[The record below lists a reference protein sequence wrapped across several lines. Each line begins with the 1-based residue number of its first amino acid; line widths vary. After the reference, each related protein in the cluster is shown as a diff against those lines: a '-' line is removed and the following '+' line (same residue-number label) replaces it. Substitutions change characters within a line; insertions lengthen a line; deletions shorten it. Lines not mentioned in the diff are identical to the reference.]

1 MAARI
6 VLLASVVV
14 AVALFV
20 GLVLTVALEHRP

>member
-6 VLLASVVV
+6 VLIASVVV

-20 GLVLTVALEHRP
+20 GFVLTVVMEHQS

>member
-6 VLLASVVV
+6 VLIASVVV

-20 GLVLTVALEHRP
+20 GFVLTVVMEQR

>member
-6 VLLASVVV
+6 LLIAAAVL

-20 GLVLTVALEHRP
+20 GFVLTVITETR

>member
-6 VLLASVVV
+6 VLIVSVVV

-20 GLVLTVALEHRP
+20 GFVLTIVMERQG

>member
-6 VLLASVVV
+6 LLIAAAVV

-20 GLVLTVALEHRP
+20 GFVLTVVTESR

>member
-6 VLLASVVV
+6 VLIGCVVV

-20 GLVLTVALEHRP
+20 GFVLTVVMEHR